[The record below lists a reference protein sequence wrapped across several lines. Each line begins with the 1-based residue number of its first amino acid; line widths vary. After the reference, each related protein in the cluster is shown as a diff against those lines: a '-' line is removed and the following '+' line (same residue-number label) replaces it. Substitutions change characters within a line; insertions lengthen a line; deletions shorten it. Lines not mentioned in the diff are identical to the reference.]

1 MILNDLKEKFLAKI
15 ENKGSKK
22 AIENLVVFVIIL
34 IATIIFINYIWN
46 DDKTTSKTNPNSN
59 GIGTNN
65 TINAQTLAQT
75 TTAVNSDE
83 DGNDL
88 ESQIENILKKL
99 DGVADVSVLITYE
112 ETNKVVPMYNEEN
125 QESTTEEEDTQGG
138 TRVINESTS
147 KKEIIYEESNGK
159 KTVVTSKVV
168 TPEIKGAVI
177 MAKGAS
183 NTTVKSNIIL
193 AVEAATGLPTHKI
206 QVFEMK

>member
-1 MILNDLKEKFLAKI
+1 MTTAQKVIKYLAIAFAIFLI
-15 ENKGSKK
+15 
-22 AIENLVVFVIIL
+22 V
-34 IATIIFINYIWN
+34 TIIFINYIWK
-46 DDKTTSKTNPNSN
+46 DDNKNSNKTNPDT
-59 GIGTNN
+59 GGTN
-65 TINAQTLAQT
+65 TTVNAQTLAQT
-75 TTAVNSDE
+75 TTAVNRNE

-99 DGVADVSVLITYE
+99 EGVSDVSVLITYE

-138 TRVINESTS
+138 IRVINESTS
-147 KKEIIYEESNGK
+147 KKEIIYEESNGE

-183 NTTVKSNIIL
+183 NTSVKSNIIL

>member
-1 MILNDLKEKFLAKI
+1 MNDFKEKFLAKI

-22 AIENLVVFVIIL
+22 TIENLVVFVIIL
-34 IATIIFINYIWN
+34 IATIIFINYIWK
-46 DDKTTSKTNPNSN
+46 DDNKNSNKTNPDT
-59 GIGTNN
+59 GGTN
-65 TINAQTLAQT
+65 TTVNAQTLAQT
-75 TTAVNSDE
+75 TTAVNRNE

-99 DGVADVSVLITYE
+99 EGVSDVSVLITYE

-147 KKEIIYEESNGK
+147 KKEIIYEESNGE

-183 NTTVKSNIIL
+183 NTSVKSNIIL

>member
-1 MILNDLKEKFLAKI
+1 MNDFKEKFLAKI

-22 AIENLVVFVIIL
+22 TIENLVVFVIIL
-34 IATIIFINYIWN
+34 IATIIFINYIWK
-46 DDKTTSKTNPNSN
+46 DDKKNSNKTNPDT
-59 GIGTNN
+59 GGTN
-65 TINAQTLAQT
+65 TTVNAQTLAQT
-75 TTAVNSDE
+75 TTAVNRNE

-99 DGVADVSVLITYE
+99 EGVSDVSVLITYE

-147 KKEIIYEESNGK
+147 KKEIIYEESNGE

-183 NTTVKSNIIL
+183 NTSVKSNIIL